1 MTATP
6 DQQAAIEHYSI
17 LVRLLFVLTLG
28 LSAAWA
34 IASAVLA
41 TQFLPSEDGKLVSA
55 LLWIFAMFALAFA
68 VTVRKARHPTPLQW
82 ATATFFA
89 LPGLVAM
96 MG

>member
-1 MTATP
+1 MTTTP
-6 DQQAAIEHYSI
+6 DPQDAIEHYSI

-28 LSAAWA
+28 LSATWA
-34 IASAVLA
+34 IASAILA

-55 LLWIFAMFALAFA
+55 LLWLSAMFALAFA
-68 VTVRKARHPTPLQW
+68 VTVRKVRHPTPLQW
-82 ATATFFA
+82 AMATFFA